1 MLLPYLDENFI
12 EAGVDEAGRGC
23 LVGSLFVAAVIL
35 PKNFDNTLLND
46 SKKLS
51 EKKRY
56 LLRDIIIKEAIS
68 YSVEEIAA
76 EIIDEINIL
85 NATFLG
91 MNRAVSNLDIT
102 PERLLIDGN
111 RFKSTVDIPHT
122 CIIKGDGLYYSIA
135 AASVLAKTFR
145 DDYITELDKLY
156 PEYGWAKNKSYGTA
170 QHRAAIAKYGM
181 TPLHRTSF
189 KVKL

>member
-1 MLLPYLDENFI
+1 MLLPYLDENFV

-35 PKNFDNTLLND
+35 PVSFSNTLIDD

-51 EKKRY
+51 EKRRY
-56 LLRDIIIKEAIS
+56 ELRDIILREAIS
-68 YSVEEIAA
+68 YSVQEISAD
-76 EIIDEINIL
+76 IIDDINIL

-91 MNRAVSNLDIT
+91 MNRAVADLSVI

-111 RFKSTVDIPHT
+111 RFKSTVSIPHT
-122 CIIKGDGLYYSIA
+122 CIIKGDGLYCSIA
-135 AASVLAKTFR
+135 AASILAKTFR

-170 QHRAAIAKYGM
+170 QHRAAIAKYGF
-181 TPLHRTSF
+181 TPLHRKSF